1 MFPAH
6 LPYRLA
12 RFSSS
17 SARRLASSVNRRA
30 AVRAPVGVRA
40 HAPIG
45 YLTPTLGVPRASLYI
60 RRAEMTEFQQL
71 LTGRPENVE
80 VIISARAKSVTI
92 AAGAYRGKFIG
103 REW

>member
-1 MFPAH
+1 
-6 LPYRLA
+6 
-12 RFSSS
+12 
-17 SARRLASSVNRRA
+17 
-30 AVRAPVGVRA
+30 
-40 HAPIG
+40 
-45 YLTPTLGVPRASLYI
+45 
-60 RRAEMTEFQQL
+60 MTEFQQL